1 MSASGHS
8 KFSASSAYRLLTC
21 PGSFDLG
28 QQADNGSRRSTVF
41 SAEGTLAHSLS
52 EAALFSAAD
61 LGSLIG
67 RTFHADGFEFT
78 PDDDF
83 IEAVDVYVGF
93 VRSLEALGYVVALET
108 RVSPMIHWQ
117 GLPDL
122 GLELFGTADCIAYHP
137 TLNKLLIVDLKFGK
151 GIAVE
156 VQNNAQF
163 LYYAAGSLSRNVI
176 NSMLEAHGYQTLPA
190 GWAPSEVETI
200 VVQPRAHHP
209 DGPIRRQVYNWT
221 YVRDWARKTLYEGV
235 EKALQDKGQTL
246 VAGDHCRFCPA
257 LPHCPA
263 HKKLLD
269 EEAKNAFIN
278 LPAVDTPA
286 ANLAPDDD
294 PLALPAQAQAQA
306 LAVLPATHI
315 SDEELGELLDKVSLL
330 KPYFAALEELA
341 MDRLKKA
348 RPVKGWQTAPTR
360 TKRVWNDDEQAVA
373 NELSKAGLSLADV
386 AELKLLSPAQLE
398 KKLGKA
404 RFKQVL
410 AGTVPNLVTQSAPG
424 KTLVPDGDPRA
435 RLNKQS
441 RTPQQAFGIPEQP

>member
-1 MSASGHS
+1 VSASGHS

-28 QQADNGSRRSTVF
+28 QKADPGSRRSTVF

-61 LGSLIG
+61 LSTLTG
-67 RTFHADGFEFT
+67 RAFHADGFDFT
-78 PDDDF
+78 VDEDF
-83 IEAVDVYVGF
+83 IEAVETYVDF
-93 VRSLEALGYVVALET
+93 VRSLEALGYVIALET
-108 RVSPMIHWQ
+108 RVSPAIHWT
-117 GLPDL
+117 GLADL

-137 TLNKLLIVDLKFGK
+137 DLNKLLIVDLKFGK

-156 VQNNAQF
+156 VADNAQF

-176 NSMLEAHGYQTLPA
+176 NAMLEAHGRQTLPP
-190 GWAPSEVETI
+190 GWTPSEVETI

-209 DGPIRRQVYNWT
+209 DGPIRRQSYDPAF
-221 YVRDWARKTLYEGV
+221 VRRWAQTTLYEGV
-235 EKALQDKGQTL
+235 DKALKDKGTTL

-263 HKKLLD
+263 YKTMLD
-269 EEAKNAFIN
+269 TEAKNAFLN
-278 LPAVDTPA
+278 APATNTPA
-286 ANLAPDDD
+286 ANLAADDD
-294 PLALPAQAQAQA
+294 PLALPVQPVA
-306 LAVLPATHI
+306 LAVLPPTHI
-315 SDEELGELLDKVSLL
+315 SDEELGELLDKVALL

-360 TKRVWNDDEQAVA
+360 TKRIWNDDEQSVA
-373 NELSKAGLSLADV
+373 SALRAAGLSLVDV
-386 AELKLLSPAQLE
+386 AELKLLTPAQLE

-404 RFKQVL
+404 KFKQIL
-410 AGTVPNLVTQSAPG
+410 AKTVPNLVTRSAPG

-435 RLNKQS
+435 RLNQHS